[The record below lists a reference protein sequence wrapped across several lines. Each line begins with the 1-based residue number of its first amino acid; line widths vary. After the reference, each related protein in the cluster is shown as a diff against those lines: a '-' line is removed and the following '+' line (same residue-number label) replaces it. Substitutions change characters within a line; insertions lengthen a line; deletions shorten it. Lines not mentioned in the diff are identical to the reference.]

1 MIKHTILWKRI
12 VTDDLMLC
20 RFVSKA
26 GAGSR
31 GGGDRQFCYVNGRP
45 VDLPKVS
52 GATHGCHTTFT
63 TQQFTESVTLQLGD
77 TISFQLKAAWRVPT
91 TSPLLCRLRNYTLC
105 YIVAVVSCLWCDVP

>member
-1 MIKHTILWKRI
+1 MFAMTACPSSEHAQTLQA
-12 VTDDLMLC
+12 LMALMAHNPGRKPLTGDFLC

-52 GATHGCHTTFT
+52 SATHACYTPCTM
-63 TQQFTESVTLQLGD
+63 QQV
-77 TISFQLKAAWRVPT
+77 
-91 TSPLLCRLRNYTLC
+91 
-105 YIVAVVSCLWCDVP
+105 